1 MPLAPNYQYMNILV
15 TGGTG
20 FVGTH
25 LCTALHER
33 GHDVTALARSPDDS
47 GLPDGVTLVTG
58 DATDYDSIVDAFEG
72 QDVVVNLVALA
83 PMFKPKGGDRMH
95 EVVHLGG
102 TENVVKAGEAHDLDA
117 IVQMSALGADP
128 DGATAYIRAKG
139 RAEAVVRE
147 SDLPWTI
154 FRPSV
159 VFGEEAGFLEFTK
172 TLSTPFLTALPGGG
186 KTRFQPIWIEDL
198 VGMMAEAVEDD
209 SHRGQIYDI
218 AGPQALTLADV
229 TRLVYR
235 ADGKSVSIVPVPM
248 SLAGIGLALADPV
261 PFVPFGSDQYRSLQ
275 FDNTIE
281 DNDVAAF
288 GRSAEDLRTLSDFL
302 AVS

>member
-1 MPLAPNYQYMNILV
+1 MNILV

-25 LCTALHER
+25 LCSELHER
-33 GHDVTALARSPDDS
+33 GHDVTALARSS
-47 GLPDGVTLVTG
+47 EETGLPDGVAVVTG

-102 TENVVKAGEAHDLDA
+102 TKNVVAAAEEHDLDA

-139 RAEAVVRE
+139 RAETVVRE
-147 SDLPWTI
+147 SSLEWTI

-159 VFGEEAGFLEFTK
+159 VFGEDAGFLEFTK
-172 TLSTPFLTALPGGG
+172 TLSTPYLTALPGGG
-186 KTRFQPIWIEDL
+186 KTRFQPVWIEDL
-198 VGMMAEAVEDD
+198 VAMMAEAVEDD
-209 SHRGQIYDI
+209 SHRGETYDI
-218 AGPQALTLADV
+218 AGPQVLTLADV

-235 ADGKSVSIVPVPM
+235 AEGKDVFVLPIPM
-248 SLAGIGLALADPV
+248 ALAGVGLSLADPV
-261 PFVPFGSDQYRSLQ
+261 PFVPFGSDQYRSLR
-275 FDNTIE
+275 FDNTTAS
-281 DNDVAAF
+281 NDIDAF
-288 GRSAEDLRTLSDFL
+288 GLSSGELRTLSDFL
-302 AVS
+302 DDS

>member
-20 FVGTH
+20 FVGSH
-25 LCTALHER
+25 LSTELHER
-33 GHDVTALARSPDDS
+33 GHDVTALARSADDS

-102 TENVVKAGEAHDLDA
+102 TENVVNAAEAHDLDA

-139 RAEAVVRE
+139 RAETVVRE

-159 VFGEEAGFLEFTK
+159 VFGEDAGFLEFTK
-172 TLSTPFLTALPGGG
+172 ALSTPFLTALPGGG

-198 VGMMAEAVEDD
+198 VAMMAEAVEDD
-209 SHRGQIYDI
+209 AHRGQTYDI

-235 ADGKSVSIVPVPM
+235 AEGKSVSILPVPM

-275 FDNTIE
+275 FDNTTE
-281 DNDVAAF
+281 DNDVTAF